1 MAASTTT
8 IPYSS
13 ADITPEWLTAVLR
26 EGGHIGGATVTAV
39 EKAIVGEGIGFLG
52 ELTQLTLTYDR
63 PAAGAPATL
72 ISKIPTAF
80 QQARDV
86 GNAFRFYEREG
97 RFYDE
102 VAPHV
107 DLRVPKCY
115 YNAIDPAADRFL
127 LLLEEIRDAEVGDQL
142 LGCTLEQART
152 VIPAIAKFH
161 AGWWQSPQL
170 DRLATWMPTMCD
182 PLYDYIEPLWRQS
195 WDTFLDLQAEDYPRE
210 AMTPIA
216 NRSVDLMNQTRAKLD
231 SLPMSIAHTDFR
243 LDNMFFGAPG
253 SATPFAVIDWQ
264 LTVRSSPLLDIGY
277 FLSQSLDTEL
287 RRAHEMELLRD
298 YHRVLVENGVR
309 NYSFDQCFDDY
320 RFGIQVMLVI
330 PVTAAGTLDTSS
342 PRAIPLMRVMAERA
356 TAAILDLK
364 TWETLPG

>member
-13 ADITPEWLTAVLR
+13 AEITPEWLTAVLR
-26 EGGHIGGATVTAV
+26 EGGHIGDATITAI
-39 EKAIVGEGIGFLG
+39 EKTIVGEGIGFLG
-52 ELTQLTLTYDR
+52 ELTRLTLTYDR
-63 PAAGAPATL
+63 PAPRAPATL

-80 QQARDV
+80 QQSRDV

-102 VAPHV
+102 VAPGI

-115 YNAIDPAADRFL
+115 YNAIDPGADRFL

-161 AGWWQSPQL
+161 AAWWQSPKL
-170 DRLATWMPTMCD
+170 EGLASWMPTLTD
-182 PLYDYIEPLWRQS
+182 PLYDYLEPLWRQS
-195 WDTFLDLQAEDYPRE
+195 WDAFLELQVEDYPRAE
-210 AMTPIA
+210 MTLIA
-216 NRSVDLMNQTRAKLD
+216 NRHVDQMDQLRARVD
-231 SLPMSIAHTDFR
+231 SMPMSITHSDFR
-243 LDNMFFGAPG
+243 LDNMFFGARG
-253 SATPFAVIDWQ
+253 SATPFALIDWQ
-264 LTVRSSPLLDIGY
+264 LVIRATPLADIGY
-277 FLSQSLDTEL
+277 FLSQSLDIEL

-309 NYSFDQCFDDY
+309 DYSFAQCFEEY
-320 RFGIQVMLVI
+320 RFGVQFMVVI
-330 PVTAAGTLDTSS
+330 PVTAGSTLDRSN
-342 PRAIPLMRVMAERA
+342 PRALPLMRAMAERA

-364 TWETLPG
+364 TYETLAG